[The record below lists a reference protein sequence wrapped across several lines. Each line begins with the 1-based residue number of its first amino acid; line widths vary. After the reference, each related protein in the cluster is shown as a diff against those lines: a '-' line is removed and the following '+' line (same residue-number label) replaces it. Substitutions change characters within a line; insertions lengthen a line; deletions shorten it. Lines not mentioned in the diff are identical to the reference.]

1 MFWESQS
8 PAFQFQLVL
17 GLHADCQ
24 HAVNFFHGSL
34 ALTYDIPLLPKL
46 LLLLLLN
53 RFSHVRLCATP

>member
-1 MFWESQS
+1 MISYCSVGQRS
-8 PAFQFQLVL
+8 ATDPNPPLLLQRPY
-17 GLHADCQ
+17 
-24 HAVNFFHGSL
+24 FFHGSL